1 MQRQYQA
8 QQLISLLESIQ
19 NKGGSGTFRISA
31 TIDPSPSPRTCI
43 LVCQGGKITYGGYTL
58 PDLVALAKKLIKK
71 FKPGVSD
78 RAATFARDTA
88 KNPASAREIFR
99 LLCKIRIL
107 TWEQIEYYVQTQTAS
122 ILEQFLPHPGQIEF
136 TPTVEFDLSY
146 GEDLHGLD
154 WAKIKQDLVRRKEE
168 WATFRPAIPSI
179 EAIPRFS
186 PIKLEEITDA
196 NVRQHLQQW
205 VDGKRSLAE
214 IAQKL
219 DRDPLELARTY
230 LTWAETDWVSFSNS
244 AKTPVAEAKQ
254 ATTGTLSTI
263 LSVDDSPIV
272 QASIKKAL
280 ADRCNL
286 LLASNAVDALNI
298 LNSKQVDLLLLDVT
312 MPDIDGLEMCKTLRS
327 IPKFRNLPIV
337 MVTARDTLVDK
348 MKGQIAGMNR
358 YLTKPFDTE
367 KLLAVIWE
375 FVGKGL
381 AVDEEV

>member
-31 TIDPSPSPRTCI
+31 TIAPSPSPRTCI

-78 RAATFARDTA
+78 SAATFARDTA
-88 KNPASAREIFR
+88 KNPASAREIFG

-107 TWEQIEYYVQTQTAS
+107 TWEQIESYLQTQTAI
-122 ILEQFLPHPGQIEF
+122 ILEQFLPHPGQFEF
-136 TPTVEFDLSY
+136 VPTVEFDLSY
-146 GEDLHGLD
+146 GEDGRGLD
-154 WAKIKQDLVRRKEE
+154 WAKIKSEIDRRKEE
-168 WATFRPAIPSI
+168 WATLMPAIPSMD
-179 EAIPRFS
+179 AVPRLS
-186 PIKLEEITDA
+186 AIKLEEITDA
-196 NVRQHLQQW
+196 NSRQHLQQW

-254 ATTGTLSTI
+254 ATTETLPTI

-280 ADRCNL
+280 AARCNL
-286 LLASNAVDALNI
+286 LLAGNAVD
-298 LNSKQVDLLLLDVT
+298 
-312 MPDIDGLEMCKTLRS
+312 G
-327 IPKFRNLPIV
+327 
-337 MVTARDTLVDK
+337 
-348 MKGQIAGMNR
+348 
-358 YLTKPFDTE
+358 
-367 KLLAVIWE
+367 
-375 FVGKGL
+375 
-381 AVDEEV
+381 